1 MQHTYSFFTNEQECI
16 RAILDLHNGG
26 KEIELDPMYNKGMF
40 YKALIKKPPLRY
52 DLNAESK
59 NYDAIQGDAAS
70 LPLPDNSVGCMILD
84 PPFMFG
90 THGQTKNSVMNKR
103 YTMFD
108 TFEQL
113 KECYIG
119 ILTEAYRLLKKNGL
133 LIFKC
138 QDYTDGKTTMTH
150 CLVWMWAVKCGFYA
164 KDIAILNLPIAKV
177 YNGNLRQRH
186 LRKSHCYYW
195 IFTKGGC
202 DKFTAAEILK
212 GTDNI

>member
-1 MQHTYSFFTNEQECI
+1 MVSALALLLIGSVVMIYSELFSRQREKNDFKELTESVSTLETNE
-16 RAILDLHNGG
+16 
-26 KEIELDPMYNKGMF
+26 
-40 YKALIKKPPLRY
+40 
-52 DLNAESK
+52 
-59 NYDAIQGDAAS
+59 
-70 LPLPDNSVGCMILD
+70 
-84 PPFMFG
+84 
-90 THGQTKNSVMNKR
+90 
-103 YTMFD
+103 
-108 TFEQL
+108 L

-177 YNGNLRQRH
+177 YNGSLRQRH

-202 DKFTAAEILK
+202 DKFTVAEILK

>member
-1 MQHTYSFFTNEQECI
+1 MKHTYSFFTNEQECI
-16 RAILDLHNGG
+16 KVILDLHNGG

-84 PPFMFG
+84 RPFMFG

-108 TFEQL
+108 TSQRAFWSSVTGTPL
-113 KECYIG
+113 KMPLSPQRISP
-119 ILTEAYRLLKKNGL
+119 AWLLAR
-133 LIFKC
+133 C
-138 QDYTDGKTTMTH
+138 PS
-150 CLVWMWAVKCGFYA
+150 CGT
-164 KDIAILNLPIAKV
+164 
-177 YNGNLRQRH
+177 
-186 LRKSHCYYW
+186 S
-195 IFTKGGC
+195 T
-202 DKFTAAEILK
+202 
-212 GTDNI
+212 